1 MKNYS
6 IGEASATYNIP
17 ESTLRYYEKKGL
29 LPFIERD
36 EAGRRL
42 FSERQLALLQ
52 IVICLKNTN
61 MPISGI
67 RQYMEWVVE
76 GDASIENRLEMLVK
90 HKKKVTDEIARMNE
104 HLLGINDKIERYQ
117 KQLEEESK

>member
-1 MKNYS
+1 MKYYS
-6 IGEASATYNIP
+6 IGEASATYDIP

-52 IVICLKNTN
+52 IVICLKTTN

-76 GDASIENRLEMLVK
+76 GDASIEKRLEMLVN
-90 HKKKVTDEIARMNE
+90 HKKKVTEEIALMNE
-104 HLLGINDKIERYQ
+104 HLLGIDDKIERYQ

>member
-1 MKNYS
+1 MKYYS
-6 IGEASATYNIP
+6 IGEASATYDIP

-52 IVICLKNTN
+52 IVICLKTTN

-76 GDASIENRLEMLVK
+76 GDASIEKRLEMLVN
-90 HKKKVTDEIARMNE
+90 HKKKVTEEIALMNE
-104 HLLGINDKIERYQ
+104 HLLGIDDKIERYQ
-117 KQLEEESK
+117 KQLEVESK

>member
-1 MKNYS
+1 MNYYS

-52 IVICLKNTN
+52 IVICLKNTD

-67 RQYMEWVVE
+67 KQYMEWVVE
-76 GDASIENRLEMLVK
+76 GDASAKNRLDMLVK
-90 HKKKVTDEIARMNE
+90 HKRKVMDEIALMNE
-104 HLLGINDKIERYQ
+104 HLLEIDEKIERYR
-117 KQLEEESK
+117 KQLEEERT

>member
-1 MKNYS
+1 MNYYS
-6 IGEASATYNIP
+6 IGEASATCNIP

-36 EAGRRL
+36 KAGRRL

-67 RQYMEWVVE
+67 KQYMEWVVE
-76 GDASIENRLEMLVK
+76 GDASAKNRLDMLVK
-90 HKKKVTDEIARMNE
+90 HKRKVMDEIALMNE
-104 HLLGINDKIERYQ
+104 HLLEIDEKIERYR
-117 KQLEEESK
+117 KQLEEERT